1 MPLTLSK
8 VLRPDKTQIKFAFV
22 RGLFVPLLRSMPKL
36 YIIAG
41 CNGAGKTTASYTV
54 LPEMLGCKEFVNA
67 DEIAKGL
74 SPFNPESVAIEAGRL
89 MLQRMDDLLSEG
101 EDFAFETTLATR
113 SYVKFVEWTQAKGYF
128 VTLLYFWLP
137 TPEQAIERV
146 ATRVSEGGH
155 NIPSDVIRR
164 RYANGIR
171 NLTTLYTPIGDYW
184 TIYDNSAADGIHKV
198 AWGVKDEI
206 KEIVDPLSYQK
217 IVGYERDGD

>member
-1 MPLTLSK
+1 LPLTLSK

-54 LPEMLGCKEFVNA
+54 LPEMLGCREFVNA

-113 SYVKFVEWTQAKGYF
+113 SYVKFVERVQAKGYF

-164 RYANGIR
+164 RYANGIK
-171 NLTTLYTPIGDYW
+171 NLTTLYTPICDYW
-184 TIYDNSAADGIHKV
+184 IIYDNSVADGIHKV

-217 IVGYERDGD
+217 IVGYERD